1 MKLAYLVHDLNDAAV
16 SRRVAMLVAAGV
28 EVRLAG
34 FWRGEEPP
42 TAICGAPVTP
52 LRRTYDARLLDR
64 FLSVL
69 NELIL
74 SARLRRAVAGADV
87 IMARNLEMLTLGAFV
102 RGRSR
107 LVYECLDILRPLF
120 GAGPPNRMLRACER
134 WLLARVDLLLVSSP
148 AFLTHYFEARQCYSG
163 PSLLVENKVVEFE
176 RTKLP
181 AHRPTAPRPALEDR
195 LVRNSSVPQE
205 PHTSCRA
212 CAAVARP
219 SRDHHARETG
229 SE

>member
-1 MKLAYLVHDLNDAAV
+1 MKALRDPVRTGAAGVGVKLAYLVHDLNDAAV

-120 GAGPPNRMLRACER
+120 GA
-134 WLLARVDLLLVSSP
+134 ARRTGCCAP
-148 AFLTHYFEARQCYSG
+148 ASAGC
-163 PSLLVENKVVEFE
+163 
-176 RTKLP
+176 
-181 AHRPTAPRPALEDR
+181 
-195 LVRNSSVPQE
+195 
-205 PHTSCRA
+205 
-212 CAAVARP
+212 
-219 SRDHHARETG
+219 
-229 SE
+229 